1 MQIQTHRNTRPLQAP
16 KAALPKQPAATLEEP
31 KEKYE
36 PWIPLANAAVVGAA
50 IGIPSALGAV
60 GNSLLGPQL
69 ATTLTWT
76 ALPVAAGIGATLWAI
91 NGAKKEFNGHPIL
104 TGISGLVA
112 GGAAAIGAPLLA
124 SAGSAFGWT
133 GAGVATAIGAVGAGV
148 ITAVG
153 INAANK
159 KAG

>member
-1 MQIQTHRNTRPLQAP
+1 MQIQTYRPTQSLKAHKVAVPQQSAP
-16 KAALPKQPAATLEEP
+16 TLEEP

-36 PWIPLANAAVVGAA
+36 PWVPLANAAVVGAA
-50 IGIPSALGAV
+50 VGIPSALGAV

-76 ALPVAAGIGATLWAI
+76 ALPVVAGVGATMWAI
-91 NGAKKEFNGHPIL
+91 KGAKEEFNGHPIL
-104 TGISGLVA
+104 TGISGVA
-112 GGAAAIGAPLLA
+112 AGFGAAIAAPLLA

-133 GAGVATAIGAVGAGV
+133 GAGVATAVGAVGAGV